1 MRIAWA
7 IVVLLLIVTCAVPAD
22 AAMAPGRVVFSIGA
36 PEPQKNV
43 DAAGASAAVALPDGG
58 ALLIAP
64 EAGRSLV
71 AARIRS
77 DGSLQRRFG
86 RDGVAHVRLPL
97 PAAPPSG
104 PPGRPFTPLQAL
116 VAPDGGLVIVGMGTA
131 RTRLELPQML
141 LVRLTADGALDRT
154 FGQDGVAQPGIEASC
169 GGLCHVGS
177 IQADGAIVV
186 TGNTG
191 GLLAPPTGPD
201 APANFQWVVARLTP
215 AGALDPSFGTNGI
228 VAIPSVPGMQNGGF
242 GASLLDDGRIVAL
255 GREPRSPLLTRL
267 LPTGAPDPSFH
278 GGVPA
283 PLPIPFALNMALH
296 PDGFVDVVG
305 HQRLLRYRPDGEP
318 DLTFGAGGAV
328 DLPAGGDLPR
338 LVALADRAVLIVT
351 GTGLDPR
358 PAQLGD
364 LIVRRIV
371 ANGSFDA
378 ATGGASG
385 RTVAF
390 GFGGGVA
397 SPRVSGE
404 PPEPGEL
411 RQTSFRTAEAV
422 QRADGSLLVAGAVRV
437 VRYTGEGAGLSTG
450 RFAVGAIT
458 PALTVDR
465 RFGGPATRPRLDIRV
480 VRQRAVTSAR
490 LGRIVLR
497 ASASGPGLVLIRVRA
512 RGRVIAQG
520 LEPLFAAGRTTIRL
534 PTTGIGDRLLRRH
547 APLRV
552 SLSARS
558 RDLFAQQTTVR
569 TRATLRG

>member
-1 MRIAWA
+1 MRIALPIA
-7 IVVLLLIVTCAVPAD
+7 LLLLIVTGAVPAE
-22 AAMAPGRVVFSIGA
+22 AAMAPGRVVFSVGA

-64 EAGRSLV
+64 DAGRRLV

-77 DGSLQRRFG
+77 DGSLQRGFG
-86 RDGVAHVRLPL
+86 RDGIAHVRLPL
-97 PAAPPSG
+97 RDPPASG

-116 VAPDGGLVIVGMGTA
+116 AQPDGRLIVVGMGLA
-131 RTRLELPQML
+131 RTRLELPQMI
-141 LVRLTADGALDRT
+141 LVRLRADGALDRT
-154 FGQDGVAQPGIEASC
+154 FGQDGVAQPGLQASC
-169 GGLCHVGS
+169 GGFCHPGS
-177 IQADGAIVV
+177 IQADGSIVV

-215 AGALDPSFGTNGI
+215 AGALDPSFGPNGL

-242 GASLLDDGRIVAL
+242 GAALLGDGRIVAL
-255 GREPRSPLLTRL
+255 GRETSSPLLTRL

-283 PLPIPFALNMALH
+283 PLPIPFTLNMALH
-296 PDGFVDVVG
+296 PDGFVDVLG
-305 HQRLLRYRPDGEP
+305 QQRLLRYRSDGEP

-328 DLPAGGDLPR
+328 DLPAGGDMPR
-338 LVALADRAVLIVT
+338 LLPLAARAVLIYT

-358 PAQLGD
+358 PAQFGD
-364 LIVRRIV
+364 LVVRRI
-371 ANGSFDA
+371 AADGSFDS

-385 RTVAF
+385 LTLTF

-397 SPRVSGE
+397 SPRVPDQPAGL
-404 PPEPGEL
+404 GEL
-411 RQTSFRTAEAV
+411 RQTSFRTAEAM

-450 RFAVGAIT
+450 RFAVGATT

-465 RFGGPATRPRLDIRV
+465 RFGGPASRPRLDLRV
-480 VRQRAVTSAR
+480 IRQRARTSAR
-490 LGRIVLR
+490 LGRVALR
-497 ASASGPGLVLIRVRA
+497 ARASGPGLAFIRVRA
-512 RGRVIAQG
+512 RGRVIARG
-520 LEPLFAAGRTTIRL
+520 VEPLFAEGRTTIRL
-534 PTTGIGDRLLRRH
+534 PTTAIGERLLRRRT
-547 APLRV
+547 PLRLTV
-552 SLSARS
+552 TARW
-558 RDLFAQQTTVR
+558 RDLLAQQTVVR
-569 TRATLRG
+569 TRATLQQ